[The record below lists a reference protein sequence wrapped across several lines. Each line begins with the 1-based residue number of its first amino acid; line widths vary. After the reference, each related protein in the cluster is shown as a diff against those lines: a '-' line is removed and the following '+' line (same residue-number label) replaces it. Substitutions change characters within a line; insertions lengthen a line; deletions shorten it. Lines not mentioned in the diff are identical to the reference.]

1 MAQPVDHHLRF
12 YLELKRCK
20 KKFHTF
26 KVYVPIIGTGY
37 R

>member
-12 YLELKRCK
+12 YLEK
-20 KKFHTF
+20 KNEKKIHTF

-37 R
+37 II